1 MASVNDAVADEI
13 LTHAVNLDR
22 FAADVR
28 QRVFTLLLALEKDL
42 LRELRENDFTG
53 PVRVTYRLRRLQRLL
68 EQTQETIR
76 TYYTEISKVV
86 TSDLR
91 SVSGLTATAT
101 AGAVNISVGAEIMTV
116 ALAPE
121 QLRALADDTLI
132 EGAPTKTWWSR
143 QAGDTRARFEDKI
156 RQGYARGYGMD
167 EITRSV
173 RGTAE
178 LNYTDGVMQT
188 PKRNAEALVR
198 SSVQA
203 VSNNARLQ
211 VFEANSDV
219 VNGVQQIS
227 TLDSRTTHICKAYS
241 HKVWKL
247 PNYEPVGHGLAFN
260 GGPPR
265 HWNCRSVLTA
275 WLRSFDELTN
285 KDKRK
290 VEDAGTQVSMDGQV
304 SAALDYEEWLKT
316 KSTSFQREILGPG
329 RYRLWKEGKIS
340 FTDLV
345 DQRGNPLSLAEL
357 ERRFGG
363 R

>member
-28 QRVFTLLLALEKDL
+28 QRVFGLLVALELDL
-42 LRELRENDFTG
+42 VRELRDSDFMG
-53 PVRVTYRLRRLQRLL
+53 PVRLTYRRRRLQKLL

-76 TYYTEISKVV
+76 TYYTDISKVV
-86 TSDLR
+86 TTDLR
-91 SVSGLTATAT
+91 SVASLTATAT
-101 AGAVNISVGAEIMTV
+101 TGMVNVSVGAEVMTV

-178 LNYTDGVMQT
+178 LNYMDGVMQT

-203 VSNNARLQ
+203 VSNSARLE
-211 VFEANSDV
+211 VFAANSDV

-247 PNYEPVGHGLAFN
+247 PDYEPVGHGLPFN

-275 WLRSFDELTN
+275 WLRPFDELTD
-285 KDKRK
+285 KDKKK

-304 SAALDYEEWLKT
+304 SAELDYQEWLAG
-316 KSTSFQREILGPG
+316 KSPSFQKDVLGPG
-329 RYRLWKEGKIS
+329 RYRLWKEGKIT

-357 ERRFGG
+357 QRRFGG
-363 R
+363 Q